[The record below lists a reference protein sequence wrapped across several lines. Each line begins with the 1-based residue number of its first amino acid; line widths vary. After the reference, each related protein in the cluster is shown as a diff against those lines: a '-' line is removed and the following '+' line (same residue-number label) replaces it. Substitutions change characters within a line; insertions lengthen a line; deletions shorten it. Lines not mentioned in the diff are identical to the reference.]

1 MKVDVVTIFPDAFDG
16 VLGASIMRRAIEA
29 GVVTVNLHDLRD
41 STEDKHRSVDD
52 APYGGGAGMVMRPE
66 PWFRAIEE
74 LRAVPPVPHVVLCT
88 PQGRPFSQQIAV
100 ELSRHE
106 RLILCAARY
115 EGVDER
121 VREHLVDE
129 EISIGDYVLSGG
141 EIPAMALLDA
151 VVRLLPGALGSDES
165 TQEESFNDSL
175 LEYPHYTRPAE
186 FRGWRVPDILLSGNH
201 GEIARWRRG
210 QRIRRTAQRRPD
222 LLEGA
227 EVSPEELDEW
237 AFPVSDEG
245 DAGT

>member
-1 MKVDVVTIFPDAFDG
+1 
-16 VLGASIMRRAIEA
+16 
-29 GVVTVNLHDLRD
+29 
-41 STEDKHRSVDD
+41 
-52 APYGGGAGMVMRPE
+52 MV
-66 PWFRAIEE
+66 
-74 LRAVPPVPHVVLCT
+74 
-88 PQGRPFSQQIAV
+88 
-100 ELSRHE
+100 
-106 RLILCAARY
+106 
-115 EGVDER
+115 
-121 VREHLVDE
+121 
-129 EISIGDYVLSGG
+129 
-141 EIPAMALLDA
+141 LLDA